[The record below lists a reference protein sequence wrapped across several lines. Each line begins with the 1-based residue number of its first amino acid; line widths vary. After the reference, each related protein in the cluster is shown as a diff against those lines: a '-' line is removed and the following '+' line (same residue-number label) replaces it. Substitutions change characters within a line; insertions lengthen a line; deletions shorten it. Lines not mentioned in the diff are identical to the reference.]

1 MSHCVQERYP
11 MIPNDPAHRPGRPKS
26 AARRDAILEAA
37 QKCFTQEAY
46 DRVSLD
52 AVAEMAGVSKVTIY
66 SHFPNKEA
74 LFIAALSAGCEEVFA
89 QVHLAA
95 DEAGPLEEVLFR
107 LGVDFL
113 EMIFAPDAE
122 RLHAVILSE
131 APHRPDLPKM
141 FYETV
146 VRRSTCMLAAYLES
160 QAERGH
166 LRIADPYTAA
176 VQFLAIVQGEFRY
189 RVELGLPTAL
199 RDEIEPYVQD
209 CVAMLI
215 KAWRD

>member
-1 MSHCVQERYP
+1 MTTG
-11 MIPNDPAHRPGRPKS
+11 DPAQRPGRPKS

-37 QKCFTQEAY
+37 QTCFTQEAY

-74 LFIAALSAGCEEVFA
+74 LFVAALSAGVEEVFA
-89 QVHLAA
+89 PVHLDA
-95 DEAGPLEEVLFR
+95 DQAGPVEDVLNR

-113 EMIFAPDAE
+113 HMMFEPQAD
-122 RLHAVILSE
+122 RLHAIILSE
-131 APHRPDLPKM
+131 APHRPELPRM

-146 VRRSTCMLAAYLES
+146 VRRSTCMLAAYLEA
-160 QAERGH
+160 QTEHGT
-166 LRIADPYTAA
+166 LRVTDGYTAA

-199 RDEIEPYVQD
+199 SEEIEPYVRN
-209 CVAMLI
+209 CVDTLLT
-215 KAWRD
+215 AWRA

>member
-1 MSHCVQERYP
+1 MTPS
-11 MIPNDPAHRPGRPKS
+11 DPASRPGRPKS

-37 QKCFTQEAY
+37 QKCFTHEAY

-89 QVHLAA
+89 RVHLDA
-95 DEAGPLEEVLFR
+95 DAAGPIEDVLFQ
-107 LGVDFL
+107 LGCDFL
-113 EMIFAPDAE
+113 RMIFAPDAE

-131 APHRPDLPKM
+131 APHRPELPQM

-146 VRRSTCMLAAYLES
+146 VRRSTCVLASYLEA
-160 QAERGH
+160 QAEAGRVK
-166 LRIADPYTAA
+166 IPDAYTAA

-189 RVELGLPTAL
+189 RVAFGRPTA
-199 RDEIEPYVQD
+199 RREDIEHYVRS
-209 CVAMLI
+209 CVTMLLC
-215 KAWRD
+215 AWRA

>member
-1 MSHCVQERYP
+1 MTP
-11 MIPNDPAHRPGRPKS
+11 ADPAHRPGRPKS

-37 QKCFTQEAY
+37 QACFTQEAY

-52 AVAEMAGVSKVTIY
+52 AVAERAGVSKVTIY

-89 QVHLAA
+89 QVHLDA
-95 DEAGPLEEVLFR
+95 DQAGPVEDVLFR

-113 EMIFAPDAE
+113 AMIFEPQAD
-122 RLHAVILSE
+122 RLHAVILCE

-146 VRRSTCMLAAYLES
+146 VRRSTCMLAAYLEA
-160 QAERGH
+160 QTENGT
-166 LRIADPYTAA
+166 LRVADGYTAA

-199 RDEIEPYVQD
+199 RDEIEPYVRN
-209 CVAMLI
+209 CVATLLT
-215 KAWRD
+215 AWRA

>member
-1 MSHCVQERYP
+1 MT
-11 MIPNDPAHRPGRPKS
+11 PNDPAQRPGRPKS

-74 LFIAALSAGCEEVFA
+74 LFVAALSAGCEEVFA
-89 QVHLAA
+89 RVHLDA
-95 DEAGPLEEVLFR
+95 DTAGPIEEVLYH
-107 LGVDFL
+107 LGCEFL

-131 APHRPDLPKM
+131 APHRPELPQM

-146 VRRSTCMLAAYLES
+146 VRRSTCMLAAYLEAR
-160 QAERGH
+160 AEAGH
-166 LRIADPYTAA
+166 IRLAAPYTAA

-189 RVELGLPTAL
+189 RVELGLPTAR
-199 RDEIEPYVQD
+199 RDEIEPYVRD
-209 CVAMLI
+209 CVATLLA
-215 KAWRD
+215 AWRA